1 VSARAVRGL
10 LCKGVM
16 RPLFRLAPLASFAFA
31 SLAGCAS
38 QRGEGREIAVDPF
51 VAIPPGMAQVCVVRP
66 PGPGQL
72 LPTMFRDN
80 GVTVGMTRGPS
91 FFCYYAAPG
100 QHRITPGGSDAAIA
114 TLDVAPGQR
123 YVLRH
128 KANVGQDE
136 VLWVD
141 PTATDRL
148 FSEYDELA
156 MTGPR

>member
-1 VSARAVRGL
+1 MTTGAVRPL
-10 LCKGVM
+10 LCNVVM
-16 RPLFRLAPLASFAFA
+16 RPLLRLVPVALASLA

-38 QRGEGREIAVDPF
+38 QNREAREIAVDPF

-72 LPTMFRDN
+72 LPTLFRDN

-114 TLDVAPGQR
+114 TLDVTAGQR

-136 VLWVD
+136 VLWID

-148 FSEYDELA
+148 FAEYDELA

>member
-1 VSARAVRGL
+1 MTTRARRLLWNVPVRRLFLLLLALLLVAACGSAPRGA
-10 LCKGVM
+10 
-16 RPLFRLAPLASFAFA
+16 REA
-31 SLAGCAS
+31 
-38 QRGEGREIAVDPF
+38 REIAVDPF
-51 VAIPPGMAQVCVVRP
+51 VTIPPGMAQVCVVRP

-72 LPTMFRDN
+72 LPTLFRDN

-100 QHRITPGGSDAAIA
+100 NHRITPGGSDAAIA
-114 TLDVAPGQR
+114 TLDVTSGQR

-136 VLWVD
+136 VLWID

-148 FSEYDELA
+148 FAEYDSLA
-156 MTGPR
+156 MTSPR

>member
-1 VSARAVRGL
+1 VTASRVRTL
-10 LCKGVM
+10 LCTVPM
-16 RPLFRLAPLASFAFA
+16 RALLPLALT
-31 SLAGCAS
+31 SLVACAS
-38 QRGEGREIAVDPF
+38 QHREAREIAVDPF
-51 VAIPPGMAQVCVVRP
+51 VAIPSGMAQVCVVRP

-72 LPTMFRDN
+72 LPTVFRDN

-100 QHRITPGGSDAAIA
+100 QHRITPGMSDEAIA
-114 TLDVAPGQR
+114 TLEVAAGQR

-136 VLWVD
+136 VLWID

-148 FSEYDELA
+148 FAEYDQLA
-156 MTGPR
+156 MTSAR